1 MPKIVDHE
9 ATRADMLERAF
20 ELFATTGY
28 AAVSMRELAKWL
40 RVSTGTLYHYFDTK
54 EQFFSEMVRHVA
66 QRNLLTAVASIPA
79 GADIGERAE
88 ALMRFL
94 RRNETHLRH
103 LVLLSL
109 DFVRHAQSAEVPV
122 IRDAIAGFHRAIA
135 EHLGDGLPREAAM
148 PILASVIG
156 ALTIRA
162 LDPASTVLDD
172 LAASLPQ
179 AQPVSA

>member
-9 ATRADMLERAF
+9 ATRALLLERAF

-54 EQFFSEMVRHVA
+54 EQFFAEMVKHVA
-66 QRNLLTAVASIPA
+66 QRNLLTAVASIPP

-94 RRNETHLRH
+94 RRNEAHLRN

-109 DFVRHAQSAEVPV
+109 DFVRHAHTAEVPV
-122 IRDAIAGFHRAIA
+122 IRDAVAGFHRAIA
-135 EHLGDGLPREAAM
+135 EQLGEGLPREAAT

-156 ALTIRA
+156 ALTMRV
-162 LDPASTVLDD
+162 LDPASTVLED
-172 LAASLPQ
+172 LAATLPR
-179 AQPVSA
+179 AQPIPA